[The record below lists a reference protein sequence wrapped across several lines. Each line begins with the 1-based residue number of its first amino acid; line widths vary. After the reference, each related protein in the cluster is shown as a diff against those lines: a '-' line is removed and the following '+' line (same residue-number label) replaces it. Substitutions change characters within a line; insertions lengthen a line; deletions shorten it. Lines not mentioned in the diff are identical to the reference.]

1 MKTIYY
7 NPEIETHEMS
17 TTSKE
22 GFIKHDEPDSPAELE
37 QRIADL
43 EAKNTILEENMK
55 ILLDA
60 IKHGKTNPNGN
71 PPDPSPI

>member
-1 MKTIYY
+1 MRTIYQ
-7 NPEIETHEMS
+7 NVHGISKVE
-17 TTSKE
+17 KE
-22 GFIKHDEPDSPAELE
+22 GYERVEIPDSNKELE

-60 IKHGKTNPNGN
+60 IKHGKINPNGN